1 MIFLLFINLAFA
13 QSYTTVNFFPSTWGS
28 KALCEQLG
36 GEECFEIQESPDK
49 YKVSVIQVD
58 AKEKPV
64 YDSKSNITACNG
76 LDDCYSKIVNLCV
89 SPKYPVVNPNFLEV
103 YCTKVVSYEQKDK
116 SILVLDAVKEATYAQ
131 NKAIAATN
139 KIKSDLIAN
148 KMKHCDVG
156 LKVIA
161 MVQLSS
167 ESKGLSKSVR
177 DQLEVDL
184 EAIIKKLHLCK
195 LQDAKDLI
203 EAIVP
208 DGVKITTADKS
219 GVLSVINEAL

>member
-1 MIFLLFINLAFA
+1 MIFLLFINLTFA
-13 QSYTTVNFFPSTWGS
+13 QSYTTVSFFPSTWGS
-28 KALCEQLG
+28 KVLCEQLG

-58 AKEKPV
+58 DKEKPI

-89 SPKYPVVNPNFLEV
+89 SSKYPVVNPNFLEV
-103 YCTKVVSYEQKDK
+103 YCTKVINYEKKNK
-116 SILVLDAVKEATYAQ
+116 SILVLDAVKEVNYIQSKELADAD
-131 NKAIAATN
+131 KVKKDLLDK
-139 KIKSDLIAN
+139 KIK
-148 KMKHCDVG
+148 HCEVG
-156 LKVIA
+156 LKIIA

-167 ESKGLSKSVR
+167 EDKGLSKSIR

-219 GVLSVINEAL
+219 SVLSVINEEL